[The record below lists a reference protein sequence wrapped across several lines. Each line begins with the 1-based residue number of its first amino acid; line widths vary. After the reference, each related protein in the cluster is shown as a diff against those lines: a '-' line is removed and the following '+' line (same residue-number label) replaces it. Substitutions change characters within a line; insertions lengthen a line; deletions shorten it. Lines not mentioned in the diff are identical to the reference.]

1 MFPKQHPLFPS
12 ASDPFPPT
20 TSSFLS
26 RDHSS
31 ERLHFPLCG
40 PSHLHGTAADRL
52 IHHRSH
58 RASVRAHNNKVGSP
72 PSLADSAPSRRV
84 RGVAQHT
91 SVGADHAAEAEE
103 LLLRAS
109 GAAASAS
116 RQNGPTFMSTGGTHS
131 HHAETSS
138 SNLSGSH
145 HSGAENGHDAPAA
158 GTNGDASHAETSR
171 QGSTSGERSVS
182 PRNEATPAAPV
193 KRKRLAAEL
202 AFSSPGPAF
211 QLQKD
216 AEADE
221 QLTSDTPGRA
231 RRPRRSTTL
240 NGGGTSSLTSNRRA
254 SQSRPQQVSASLR
267 DEEPFDAK
275 PRLTPTI
282 SPKPYANEADLDA
295 PNETTRIG
303 TEAGPIAST
312 SSSRSDRS
320 RSRSR
325 SAFQQDESE
334 TQSFSDQ
341 GQAESPAKPPLPLRT
356 RPQITPIAA
365 HDAATPLPQILE
377 RRRHEKV
384 AVAQSDLEEVH
395 DRHDMLVRELFH
407 LTKFVTMVGYDPD
420 EARNDQSDVFTTF
433 KHAHD
438 LRFSLDDAGSGAE
451 ASGSGRVTRRRVNA
465 RLESLSLKRPPPPT
479 SPATRATSAK
489 NGSKRR
495 SSDRFPG
502 RASSSTA
509 EPEARGST
517 ADASEGATSD
527 DNSQDE
533 DDISDMSDSQAAS
546 RRAGKQKSSRGRSKG
561 KQKQSRTTAP
571 SRKRQ
576 SSFADDSFDTPAKR
590 SSGARKSKALDE
602 LDAFILRHQ
611 PRPLPE
617 QAPPLHIL
625 APHQVPALKRFGGD
639 INALWTSFDL
649 LRDGEGGRDPAEVEA
664 EDLQTYLRRDQRWR
678 AGLPIHPES
687 GGIARH
693 VPAKA
698 ARTTKSHHDH
708 LLDAVAASYQPMRQ
722 YAKSRQ
728 QNARRVARMV
738 AQHWERQ
745 LGSSERE
752 KKAEEKRI
760 RALAKWTLREV
771 LKQWRLAVNVV
782 RARKAAAEKA
792 EKEKLDKEQLNAI
805 LEQSTAMLKKQHQVM
820 TTNADGFSDSDM
832 DGNSDRTSYGS
843 DDSTE
848 AAESEDEASDADP
861 DADVDEGIDARDG
874 SEPATVEA
882 LPATIAEVDAIDDAT
897 SATGASTPAAAETQP
912 SPVHA
917 PASSRPQ
924 RSSRRTRGA
933 ARPTAAQQARA
944 AAKLEA
950 DDVEF
955 AVAEADDA
963 EEEDAELE
971 RQMWEEDEEDDSEDA
986 GLAAD
991 ANIPIEE
998 LLKRYGYGASP
1009 EEAESEDND
1018 NQADAGAS
1026 TANQSDREPDEQMP
1040 DVEDVKG
1047 EEATDDDKDTEAS
1060 DEETP
1065 TREDRS
1071 ASLALL
1077 RQADESADELSDA
1090 ESVATGGRRG
1100 SRRSMTRA
1108 SSIVSSDR
1116 AVTRSRQP
1124 FLLRGQLR
1132 PYQQIGFEWLASLYA
1147 NGMGLGK
1154 TIQTISL
1161 LAHLA
1166 CDKGVW
1172 GPHLVVAPTSVML
1185 NWEVEFKKFLPGFK
1199 ILSYYGNQKERKEK
1213 RIGWNTENSFNVCI
1227 TSYQLVLADQ
1237 HIFRRKPWVYL
1248 VLDEAHHIKNFRS
1261 QRWQTLLGFNSQ
1273 RRLLLTGTPLQNNL
1287 MDLWSLMYFLMPHG
1301 VSELPGGGAFANM
1314 KDFQDWFSNPL
1325 DKAIEGGN
1333 SMSDETRAMV
1343 QKLHAVLRPYLLRRL
1358 KSEVEKELPSKYEH
1372 VITCRLSK
1380 RQRFLYNDFMS
1391 RAKTRESLASG
1402 NYLSI
1407 INCLMQL
1414 RKVCNHPDLFEVRP
1428 IVTSFAMSRSVVADF
1443 EIKDLLVRREL
1454 LREDVWDKVDLDAT
1468 NFRFTDREEHL
1479 TAIESRDLRR
1489 LNAAK
1494 KLPYFGDAVAEL
1506 PELETW
1512 TIDGFAKSREQRRL
1526 VGEMERWK
1534 HAAYINQYRCTK
1546 RPVYGAA
1553 LIRML
1558 REAGRS
1564 ARLEPAEQHE
1574 GDRRGYLDR
1583 CDNLLRMVQ
1592 SRSTR
1597 RENMQPVIDRF
1608 AFVTPRAVAVDMPR
1622 WALAG
1627 FEPYQ
1632 QPEMVKPEFDT
1643 VHPVAVKLHIAFPDA
1658 SLLQYDCGKLQQLDL
1673 LMRRLKDGGHRILI
1687 FTQMTR
1693 VLDILE
1699 SFLNYH
1705 GYRYLR
1711 LDGATKVEQRQALTE
1726 KFNRDL
1732 RISAFILS
1740 TRSGG
1745 LGINL
1750 TGADTVLFYDLDWN
1764 AAIEAQC
1771 MDRAHR
1777 IGQTRDVHIYR
1788 FVTEHT
1794 IEENM
1799 LRKAN
1804 QKRLLDSVVIQQGEF
1819 NTETLA
1825 KRIDW
1830 RDMLD
1835 DGGRLGDVEVKVDES
1850 GETGREVERA
1860 FLDAEDEEDRQAALA
1875 ARQEMVDEDEF
1886 DEPQVPVQADA
1897 EAGPV
1902 IPPEE
1907 DEEEGGTVD
1916 DYMLGFVE
1924 REWDF
1929 FA

>member
-1 MFPKQHPLFPS
+1 MSARAMAGSDVKVVGQDAVDIGQQDRLGEAVDCVAIRNGTQPSESDVSMHAHEGGEASRNGADGRLVPEYVLSVLIIVAVRLVVLACCEDAVETCALKVPPGREAGTLRKRKPMQKRGEQEQYATGHLSALHSFATLRHCKKASDEIQGDLQVVWEGDLQLGWPGHSKQPLYASLPRRLHIFPISSSVVPAAPQEKWIFLGKWKKCGSGAAQLCRETQRGGSADAARRRRITLQQSGRRRQLQSTPFLPLQPALRIFASLPPPS
-12 ASDPFPPT
+12 ALQLDAAQLQAQGSVGSADQLRARVHDQT
-20 TSSFLS
+20 LA
-26 RDHSS
+26 R
-31 ERLHFPLCG
+31 
-40 PSHLHGTAADRL
+40 PS
-52 IHHRSH
+52 SH

-84 RGVAQHT
+84 RGVVQHT

-131 HHAETSS
+131 HHAETSA
-138 SNLSGSH
+138 SNVSGSH

-182 PRNEATPAAPV
+182 PRNEAMPAAPV

-221 QLTSDTPGRA
+221 QQTSDTPGRA

-312 SSSRSDRS
+312 SSSQSDRS

-334 TQSFSDQ
+334 THSFSDQ

-533 DDISDMSDSQAAS
+533 DEISDMSDSQAAS

-728 QNARRVARMV
+728 QNARRLARMV

-955 AVAEADDA
+955 AVAGADDA

-1047 EEATDDDKDTEAS
+1047 EEATDEDKDTEAS

-1065 TREDRS
+1065 TKEDRS

-1116 AVTRSRQP
+1116 AVTRRLGPASRRGSDQCDAQLGSRVQEVP
-1124 FLLRGQLR
+1124 SRVQDPLVLRQSEGAQGEANRLEYREQLQRVHHQLPTRSGR
-1132 PYQQIGFEWLASLYA
+1132 P
-1147 NGMGLGK
+1147 
-1154 TIQTISL
+1154 
-1161 LAHLA
+1161 AHLPPQA
-1166 CDKGVW
+1166 VGVP
-1172 GPHLVVAPTSVML
+1172 GARRGAPHQELSVTTLADAARLQLAAAPAAHGNSAAEQPHGSVVAHV
-1185 NWEVEFKKFLPGFK
+1185 
-1199 ILSYYGNQKERKEK
+1199 LSH
-1213 RIGWNTENSFNVCI
+1213 
-1227 TSYQLVLADQ
+1227 A
-1237 HIFRRKPWVYL
+1237 
-1248 VLDEAHHIKNFRS
+1248 ARS
-1261 QRWQTLLGFNSQ
+1261 QRAAGRRSLRQHEGLSRLVLQPARQGHRGRQQHERRDPRHGAEAACRAAAVPAATTQERDAREPGERQLPQHHQLSDAAPKGVQSPGPVRGATDRDELCHVALGRGRLRDQ
-1273 RRLLLTGTPLQNNL
+1273 RSARAARAAARGCVGQGRPGCDELSVYRPRGASDGDRVARLAPAECGQ
-1287 MDLWSLMYFLMPHG
+1287 
-1301 VSELPGGGAFANM
+1301 EA
-1314 KDFQDWFSNPL
+1314 
-1325 DKAIEGGN
+1325 
-1333 SMSDETRAMV
+1333 
-1343 QKLHAVLRPYLLRRL
+1343 AVLR
-1358 KSEVEKELPSKYEH
+1358 
-1372 VITCRLSK
+1372 
-1380 RQRFLYNDFMS
+1380 
-1391 RAKTRESLASG
+1391 
-1402 NYLSI
+1402 
-1407 INCLMQL
+1407 
-1414 RKVCNHPDLFEVRP
+1414 
-1428 IVTSFAMSRSVVADF
+1428 
-1443 EIKDLLVRREL
+1443 
-1454 LREDVWDKVDLDAT
+1454 
-1468 NFRFTDREEHL
+1468 
-1479 TAIESRDLRR
+1479 
-1489 LNAAK
+1489 
-1494 KLPYFGDAVAEL
+1494 
-1506 PELETW
+1506 
-1512 TIDGFAKSREQRRL
+1512 
-1526 VGEMERWK
+1526 
-1534 HAAYINQYRCTK
+1534 
-1546 RPVYGAA
+1546 
-1553 LIRML
+1553 
-1558 REAGRS
+1558 
-1564 ARLEPAEQHE
+1564 
-1574 GDRRGYLDR
+1574 RRGG
-1583 CDNLLRMVQ
+1583 
-1592 SRSTR
+1592 
-1597 RENMQPVIDRF
+1597 
-1608 AFVTPRAVAVDMPR
+1608 RA
-1622 WALAG
+1622 AG
-1627 FEPYQ
+1627 
-1632 QPEMVKPEFDT
+1632 
-1643 VHPVAVKLHIAFPDA
+1643 A
-1658 SLLQYDCGKLQQLDL
+1658 
-1673 LMRRLKDGGHRILI
+1673 
-1687 FTQMTR
+1687 
-1693 VLDILE
+1693 
-1699 SFLNYH
+1699 
-1705 GYRYLR
+1705 
-1711 LDGATKVEQRQALTE
+1711 
-1726 KFNRDL
+1726 
-1732 RISAFILS
+1732 
-1740 TRSGG
+1740 
-1745 LGINL
+1745 
-1750 TGADTVLFYDLDWN
+1750 
-1764 AAIEAQC
+1764 
-1771 MDRAHR
+1771 
-1777 IGQTRDVHIYR
+1777 
-1788 FVTEHT
+1788 
-1794 IEENM
+1794 
-1799 LRKAN
+1799 
-1804 QKRLLDSVVIQQGEF
+1804 
-1819 NTETLA
+1819 
-1825 KRIDW
+1825 
-1830 RDMLD
+1830 
-1835 DGGRLGDVEVKVDES
+1835 
-1850 GETGREVERA
+1850 
-1860 FLDAEDEEDRQAALA
+1860 
-1875 ARQEMVDEDEF
+1875 
-1886 DEPQVPVQADA
+1886 
-1897 EAGPV
+1897 
-1902 IPPEE
+1902 
-1907 DEEEGGTVD
+1907 
-1916 DYMLGFVE
+1916 
-1924 REWDF
+1924 
-1929 FA
+1929 